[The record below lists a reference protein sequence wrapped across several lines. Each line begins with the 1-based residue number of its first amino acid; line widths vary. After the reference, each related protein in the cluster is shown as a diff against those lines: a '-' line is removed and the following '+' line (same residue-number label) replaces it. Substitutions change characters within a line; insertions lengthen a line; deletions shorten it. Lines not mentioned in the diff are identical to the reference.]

1 MSALTR
7 SGSRRRWRSWRTPRC
22 AIRWRPWR
30 IALMT
35 PSCSSTRAMASA
47 SCSATCV
54 RAMSKQLR
62 RAHEDISR
70 KLQLGAFAVDVDI
83 KIALDKL
90 VTQYAGQAENP
101 QSSQPRTDQARPGVR
116 KNDKGKTMVATVRR
130 AESDPLS
137 GIAQFSLSQLEAATN
152 DFSEDSYVER
162 GYYKGVL
169 LHNGLDVV
177 AAIKKFPVS
186 NDLELQHE
194 LNIRAKLEH
203 RNIVKLLGYAKVEK
217 RLCFLVEEY
226 MSNAKSLENIIIN
239 GMSSTSRLDWPSCFK
254 IIQGIAKG
262 LHYLHKKWVLYMDLK
277 PNNILVRSDMD
288 PVIINFGSSVVLD
301 GDDDTISGDT
311 LAGTLGYIAPEKISR
326 ANVSLKSDV
335 FSFGVILIQI
345 ITGRRLSSYD
355 DIPEWSSIEMIRSMK
370 GLFDPALADE
380 SQLMKINRCREVGLK
395 CIEWDP
401 KCRPTMAD
409 VLEMLNS

>member
-1 MSALTR
+1 M
-7 SGSRRRWRSWRTPRC
+7 
-22 AIRWRPWR
+22 IRARM
-30 IALMT
+30 AT
-35 PSCSSTRAMASA
+35 SPSHASA
-47 SCSATCV
+47 SLT
-54 RAMSKQLR
+54 
-62 RAHEDISR
+62 
-70 KLQLGAFAVDVDI
+70 
-83 KIALDKL
+83 
-90 VTQYAGQAENP
+90 
-101 QSSQPRTDQARPGVR
+101 
-116 KNDKGKTMVATVRR
+116 
-130 AESDPLS
+130 

-239 GMSSTSRLDWPSCFK
+239 ASRLDWPSCFK

-311 LAGTLGYIAPEKISR
+311 LAGTL
-326 ANVSLKSDV
+326 
-335 FSFGVILIQI
+335 
-345 ITGRRLSSYD
+345 
-355 DIPEWSSIEMIRSMK
+355 
-370 GLFDPALADE
+370 
-380 SQLMKINRCREVGLK
+380 
-395 CIEWDP
+395 
-401 KCRPTMAD
+401 
-409 VLEMLNS
+409 